1 MATSRLLLYNDALTI
16 CGERHLASLTED
28 REPRRLLDHVWDN
41 DGVKACLESAQW
53 KFAMRTAMIDYDPD
67 IDPEFGHS
75 RAFVKPT
82 DWCATSALCDDEYF
96 NSPLT
101 QYFDEAGYWYAS
113 IDTIYVRYISNDS
126 EYGGDLST
134 WTARFADYVAAHFA
148 TKIVSKLTSDENK
161 RNTVIKWEEMQFKKA
176 KSHDAMADPTKF
188 LPQGSWTSAR
198 HGNRSRR
205 DRGNRG
211 SLTG

>member
-1 MATSRLLLYNDALTI
+1 MATTRILLYNDALTI

-41 DGVKACLESAQW
+41 DGVKACLEAAQW
-53 KFAMRTAMIDYDPD
+53 KFAMRTVLIDYDLAISPD
-67 IDPEFGHS
+67 FGYQ
-75 RAFVKPT
+75 RAFAKPT
-82 DWCATSALCDDEYF
+82 DWCATSALCSDEFF

-101 QYFDEAGYWYAS
+101 QYFDESSYWYAHL
-113 IDTIYVRYISNDS
+113 DQLYVRYVSNDTS
-126 EYGGDLST
+126 YGGDLSK
-134 WTARFADYVAAHFA
+134 WSAKFSDYVAASFA
-148 TKIVSKLTSDENK
+148 SKIVFKLTSDTDK
-161 RNTVIKWEEMQFKKA
+161 RDTVIKWEERQFQRA
-176 KSHDAMADPTKF
+176 KSHDAMSDPTKF

-198 HGNRSRR
+198 QGGRSRR